1 MMDRNQPAMLSVTQ
15 DQSPAEANNRKG
27 EATVKTL
34 KKILVR
40 LGLITV
46 VILVLS
52 AVCSAS
58 AVWT

>member
-1 MMDRNQPAMLSVTQ
+1 MIDRNHSTVLSVTQ
-15 DQSPAEANNRKG
+15 DQSPSEANNRKG

-34 KKILVR
+34 KKIMVR

>member
-1 MMDRNQPAMLSVTQ
+1 MIQHNQQIALSITQ

-34 KKILVR
+34 KKIVVR

-46 VILVLS
+46 VILILS